1 MLSDCDRSLI
11 GALQVSPRAPW
22 SDLGEALDISGVT
35 AARRWRRLSDEGKA
49 WVTASPGMFYRAE
62 QCFAYVE
69 IDCAPG
75 KRTEVANRLAQQEM
89 VVTVEITTGNA
100 DILLTIGAADLSMLS
115 GYLLDQLGVMENVL
129 RTRARV
135 ATKIYSEGS
144 SWRLVNFD
152 EAKLSVLERS
162 RPEAVRTS
170 GEENPL
176 VMTSDLRYIARLLTV
191 NGRASYTEL
200 AEAANMSQT
209 TVRRHVNWL
218 LRAGVLLPR
227 TDLAAELSGYPVQV
241 YLWAD
246 APVDGLPAAA
256 AQLTRMHQVRL
267 CATVS
272 SAPSLVVCAWL
283 RSVEDVHRFELS
295 ISKRLPQVRIVDR
308 FVVLRTVKRMGRL
321 VNPQGRAIGVVP
333 MNVWDIGVAVTTHT

>member
-1 MLSDCDRSLI
+1 
-11 GALQVSPRAPW
+11 
-22 SDLGEALDISGVT
+22 
-35 AARRWRRLSDEGKA
+35 
-49 WVTASPGMFYRAE
+49 
-62 QCFAYVE
+62 
-69 IDCAPG
+69 
-75 KRTEVANRLAQQEM
+75 
-89 VVTVEITTGNA
+89 
-100 DILLTIGAADLSMLS
+100 
-115 GYLLDQLGVMENVL
+115 
-129 RTRARV
+129 
-135 ATKIYSEGS
+135 
-144 SWRLVNFD
+144 
-152 EAKLSVLERS
+152 
-162 RPEAVRTS
+162 
-170 GEENPL
+170 

-295 ISKRLPQVRIVDR
+295 IAKRLPQVRIVDR

-333 MNVWDIGVAVTTHT
+333 MNVWAIGVAVATHT